1 MTKKWQMLDR
11 KPVHEGFY
19 TVHLCHFEH
28 SLFQG
33 GKTGPVERELLERGN
48 VAAVLPYD
56 PSDDSVVLVEQ
67 FRIGAMNQDDPW
79 LTEVIAGMVEKGESP
94 EEMVRREAME
104 EAGLDVN
111 ELIPISHYLSSPGSS
126 TEEVFLY
133 AAITDLSS
141 AGGYHGLEEENED
154 IRVIKLGAEEA
165 IKLFDTGVIKN
176 ALSVIAMHWFKANLQ
191 ELRSGKKA

>member
-1 MTKKWQMLDR
+1 MLDQ
-11 KPVHEGFY
+11 KPVHQGFY

-28 SLFQG
+28 SLYQG

-56 PSDDSVVLVEQ
+56 PADDSVVLVEQ
-67 FRIGAMNQDDPW
+67 FRIGAMNHDNPW

-94 EEMVRREAME
+94 EEMVRREAKE

-111 ELIPISHYLSSPGSS
+111 ELLPIAHYLSSPGSS
-126 TEEVFLY
+126 TEEVYLY

-154 IRVIKLGAEEA
+154 IRVIKLSADEA
-165 IKLFDTGVIKN
+165 IKLFDTGVVKN
-176 ALSVIAMHWFKANLQ
+176 ALSVIAMQWFKANLQ
-191 ELRSGKKA
+191 NLRAGKSA

>member
-1 MTKKWQMLDR
+1 MLDR
-11 KPVHEGFY
+11 KPVHDGFY
-19 TVHLCHFEH
+19 KVHLCHFEH
-28 SLFQG
+28 SLYRG
-33 GKTGPVERELLERGN
+33 GKTGVVERELLERGD

-94 EEMVRREAME
+94 EEMVRREAKE
-104 EAGLDVN
+104 EAGLDVDK
-111 ELIPISHYLSSPGSS
+111 LIPIAHYLSSPGSS

-133 AAITDLSS
+133 ATIADLSS

-154 IRVIKLGAEEA
+154 IRVLKVSADEA
-165 IKLFDTGVIKN
+165 IRLFDTGVIKN
-176 ALSVIAMHWFKANLQ
+176 ALSVIAMQWLKANIAD
-191 ELRSGKKA
+191 LRLDS